1 MRCVFSS
8 VLVAYI
14 NLCVILSSQQIYR
27 AAGKLKVL
35 LTLVVTSVMSIRQ
48 LLILSGDVEVNP
60 GPKGQHGEGK
70 DHKCSIVTDSD
81 WIGKRGQLI
90 DSFASIN

>member
-1 MRCVFSS
+1 MCDFF
-8 VLVAYI
+8 
-14 NLCVILSSQQIYR
+14 SQQIYR

-60 GPKGQHGEGK
+60 GPIGRHGEGK
-70 DHKCSIVTDSD
+70 DHRCSIVTDSD

-90 DSFASIN
+90 DSFASTN

>member
-1 MRCVFSS
+1 MCDF
-8 VLVAYI
+8 
-14 NLCVILSSQQIYR
+14 SSQQIYR
-27 AAGKLKVL
+27 GAGKLKVL

-70 DHKCSIVTDSD
+70 DH
-81 WIGKRGQLI
+81 IGVV
-90 DSFASIN
+90 